1 MVEQVG
7 GQMRASLQR
16 FVGVVDAINEKIKFA
31 GLVML
36 IMALIMTY
44 EVVARYVFNAP
55 TKWAW
60 DINSQLLC
68 LIMVVAGG
76 YAQLHRTHIRV
87 DVIYSRWSDRKK
99 ATVDFFA
106 SFLPLLFLGF
116 LLYSTGV
123 MAKRAVERLECA
135 PTYFAP
141 PVYPLKVV
149 MIVGVFLFLLQVIA
163 DIIRNYLLITSRE
176 S

>member
-1 MVEQVG
+1 
-7 GQMRASLQR
+7 MRASLQW
-16 FVGVVDAINEKIKFA
+16 FVGVVDKINEKMRFA

-36 IMALIMTY
+36 IMAFIMTY

-68 LIMVVAGG
+68 LIIVVAGG
-76 YAQLHRTHIRV
+76 YAQLHKTHIRV
-87 DVIYSRWSDRKK
+87 DVIYSLWSDRKK
-99 ATVDFFA
+99 AMVDFFT

-123 MAKRAVERLECA
+123 MAKRAVQRLECA

-141 PVYPLKVV
+141 PIYPLKVLMV
-149 MIVGVFLFLLQVIA
+149 VGVSLFLLQVIA
-163 DIIRNYLLITSRE
+163 DIIRNYLAITARKSE
-176 S
+176 